1 VKTPSFSVPLVK
13 TPISIRAALVSF
25 SLAFLCE
32 AYVEWLKLV
41 DPKTT
46 IIGYTAICIG
56 VIANLLA
63 VYFCYSGRRWARDL
77 LILIAATTL
86 VWTKVNL
93 EWLKAAGLL
102 PAMLIVLTAF
112 LRFAAVIALRRPA
125 SNQWFDANGSGSG
138 LWGFRPVD
146 KPIDTRRVMALKAG
160 GGITLALALLS
171 FVPGTPLS
179 GMYWL
184 GSSALVACIA
194 FNVLAFRPKRKTDTQ
209 ERSL

>member
-1 VKTPSFSVPLVK
+1 VKTPSFNVPLVK
-13 TPISIRAALVSF
+13 TPISISAALVSF

-46 IIGYTAICIG
+46 IVGYIAICIS

-63 VYFCYSGRRWARDL
+63 VYFCHSGRRWARDL
-77 LILIAATTL
+77 LVLIAATTL

-93 EWLKAAGLL
+93 EWLKAAGPL
-102 PAMLIVLTAF
+102 PAALIVLTGF
-112 LRFAAVIALRRPA
+112 LRFGAVIALRRPA
-125 SNQWFDANGSGSG
+125 SNQWFDTNGSGSG

-146 KPIDTRRVMALKAG
+146 KPVDTRRVMALEAG
-160 GGITLALALLS
+160 GGVTLAIALLS
-171 FVPGTPLS
+171 FVPGTPFS

-194 FNVLAFRPKRKTDTQ
+194 FNVLAFRPKRKN
-209 ERSL
+209 

>member
-1 VKTPSFSVPLVK
+1 MKTQSSSVPFVK
-13 TPISIRAALVSF
+13 TPISIKAALVSF

-32 AYVEWLKLV
+32 TYVEWLKLL

-46 IIGYTAICIG
+46 IIGYTAICVS

-63 VYFCYSGRRWARDL
+63 VYFCHSGRRWARDL

-93 EWLKAAGLL
+93 EWLKAAGPL
-102 PAMLIVLTAF
+102 PAALITLTAF
-112 LRFAAVIALRRPA
+112 LRFGAVIALRRPA
-125 SNQWFDANGSGSG
+125 SNQWFDANGSGSR

-160 GGITLALALLS
+160 GGITLAIALLS

-184 GSSALVACIA
+184 GSFALVACIA
-194 FNVLAFRPKRKTDTQ
+194 FNVLAFRPTRKN
-209 ERSL
+209 S